1 MRGLRDEADR
11 LLEEGG
17 ALVLERRN
25 QDGKTP
31 LMLAVEHD
39 RGEIFELLFSRGA
52 DVAKKDSKQGNN
64 VMHLACRKGNAA
76 AVARV
81 FAVREEM
88 CLQQNFHGETAFH
101 VAASSGSLECLQAM
115 DKYKVRSLAVRN
127 VEGENPL
134 FTATRAGNR
143 EVFRW
148 FQGQLDFFKARGERN
163 YRGQTIEHVC
173 CMLMQREIVEDINP
187 QPDTRDYYGNLPLFY
202 TVMNNDELNAATFQ
216 HGKNYYHLRNYK
228 QETLFHVAAKHN
240 SVQALETLNK
250 RAVFFEE
257 LIKKDFKGDTPFH
270 LAAKAGALEMM
281 RYLMRSATAPFLSI

>member
-1 MRGLRDEADR
+1 M
-11 LLEEGG
+11 
-17 ALVLERRN
+17 
-25 QDGKTP
+25 
-31 LMLAVEHD
+31 
-39 RGEIFELLFSRGA
+39 
-52 DVAKKDSKQGNN
+52 
-64 VMHLACRKGNAA
+64 
-76 AVARV
+76 
-81 FAVREEM
+81 
-88 CLQQNFHGETAFH
+88 
-101 VAASSGSLECLQAM
+101 
-115 DKYKVRSLAVRN
+115 
-127 VEGENPL
+127 
-134 FTATRAGNR
+134 
-143 EVFRW
+143 
-148 FQGQLDFFKARGERN
+148 DFFKARGERN

-250 RAVFFEE
+250 RAIFFEE

-281 RYLMRSATAPFLSI
+281 RYLMRSATAPFLSIQNDFGLTPRDAAKAKMDMLEERRSTAVEPVGERASPLEEKIYLLRVVVEEIDSFDEWVTQERWDKRFDMPYEEFMKKADPDLKIFMGFE